1 MAETE
6 HPEGDPKSESTV
18 KRMDEIEQRG
28 IAGSGEFKEGSGS
41 LRFLGLPSDA
51 PAPSAA
57 LEGPAEESTPA
68 GDSSQT
74 QNPTPEE

>member
-1 MAETE
+1 MAESE
-6 HPEGDPKSESTV
+6 HPVDPKLESTTV

-41 LRFLGLPSDA
+41 LPFLGLAPYA

-57 LEGPAEESTPA
+57 LVGPAEGPTPSA
-68 GDSSQT
+68 DNDQAQT
-74 QNPTPEE
+74 PTPEQ